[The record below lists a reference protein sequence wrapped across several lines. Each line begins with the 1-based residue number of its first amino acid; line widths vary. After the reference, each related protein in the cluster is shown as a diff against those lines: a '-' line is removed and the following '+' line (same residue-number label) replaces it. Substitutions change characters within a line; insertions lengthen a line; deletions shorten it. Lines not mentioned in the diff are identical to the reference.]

1 MSRFMNLKKV
11 LTSACLILS
20 LGFTQ
25 GQSIQRAEPLH
36 WWVGMH
42 SPELQIVLYGR
53 NIGDCEIKLPKAG
66 MSLKKVQKVENS
78 NYLFLDVE
86 ILVNAQAGTYPI
98 ELYKNGKKVLTW
110 DYVLKNR
117 DNHLIKAQGV
127 TAADLIYLIMPD
139 RFVNGDPSNDSVKGM
154 RETAVNRDSMY
165 HRHGGDLQG
174 IINNLDYLSDLGVT
188 ALWMTPVLTND
199 MPQASYHG
207 YANTENY
214 EIDPRLGTLETYRQL
229 GKELHRRGMKLVH
242 DVVPNHVGLYHW
254 TVIDRPSSDW
264 LHEWPIYTQ
273 TTYKDQTMF
282 DPYGTQADKERM
294 EKGWFVETMPDLNH
308 QNEKMQKYI
317 TQSHIWWIEEAG
329 VDGFRI
335 DTYPYNDLEFM
346 GKWADAIRSEF
357 PDFSLFGEVWVNA
370 VPNQAYFLG
379 GQKIGQQVDT
389 KLEGITD
396 FALAYAIGD
405 ALNQEKDGANRLYNT
420 LSGDYLY
427 PNPLANVIFLDNHD
441 KDRFF
446 STVGED
452 IEKYKSAF
460 SWLLTYR
467 GIPQMYYGAEI
478 LMKNFS
484 RPDGLVRDDFKG
496 GFPGDTIDKFT
507 AQGRTEAENDMF
519 NHVRTLANYRKE
531 NRVLQDGK
539 LLHYAPENEVYVYF
553 RYNENERVMV
563 MMNCSDAQQDV
574 SLARFEEG
582 IGQSRQLRNIL
593 TGQASGLPKSVILEG
608 RQTLVLELK

>member
-1 MSRFMNLKKV
+1 MRTAL
-11 LTSACLILS
+11 LLIIYATAS
-20 LGFTQ
+20 LAFVQ

-42 SPELQIVLYGR
+42 NSELQIVLYGSD
-53 NIGDCEIKLPKAG
+53 IGDCEVILPKAG
-66 MSLKKVQKVENS
+66 MHLKKVHQVENK

-86 ILVNAQAGTYPI
+86 VLVNAQAGKYPI
-98 ELYKNGKKVLTW
+98 ELHKNGKKVLTH
-110 DYVLKNR
+110 DYELKNR
-117 DNHLIKAQGV
+117 DKNLIKAQGV

-139 RFVNGDPSNDSVKGM
+139 RFSNGDPSNDSIIGM

-165 HRHGGDLQG
+165 YRHGGDLQG
-174 IINNLDYLSDLGVT
+174 IINNLDYLLDLGVT

-214 EIDPRLGTLETYRQL
+214 EIDPRLGTIETYRQL
-229 GKELHRRGMKLVH
+229 GKELHSRGMKLVH

-264 LHEWPIYTQ
+264 LHEWDTYTQ

-282 DPYGTQADKERM
+282 DPYGTEADKELM
-294 EKGWFVETMPDLNH
+294 EKGWFVESMPDLNH

-335 DTYPYNDLEFM
+335 DTYPYNDLDFM
-346 GKWADAIRSEF
+346 SKWTDAIRTEF
-357 PDFSLFGEVWVNA
+357 PDFSFFGETWVKS

-379 GQKIGQQVDT
+379 GQKVGQEVDT
-389 KLEGITD
+389 KLEGVTD
-396 FALAYAIGD
+396 FQLNYAIGD
-405 ALNQEKDGANRLYNT
+405 ALNQEKGGADRLYST
-420 LSGDYLY
+420 VSGDYLY
-427 PNPLANVIFLDNHD
+427 PDPLANVIFLDNHD

-467 GIPQMYYGAEI
+467 GIPQMYYGSEV

-496 GFPGDTIDKFT
+496 GFPGDEVNKFT
-507 AQGRTEAENDMF
+507 MQGRTEAENEMF
-519 NHVRTLANYRKE
+519 DHVRTLANFRQQS
-531 NRVLQDGK
+531 RALQNGK

-553 RYNENERVMV
+553 RYNEKERIMV
-563 MMNCSDAQQDV
+563 MMNCSDEQQDV

-582 IGQSRQLRNIL
+582 MKQSSRIKNVL
-593 TGQASGLPKSVILEG
+593 TGQISDLPKSIVLKG
-608 RQTLVLELK
+608 RQTLVFELN

>member
-1 MSRFMNLKKV
+1 MNKTKIAITL
-11 LTSACLILS
+11 LCS
-20 LGFTQ
+20 LLWGAFVQ

-42 SPELQIVLYGR
+42 NPEIQIVLYGTD
-53 NIGDCEIKLPKAG
+53 IGTCEVRLPKSG
-66 MSLKKVQKVENS
+66 MQLKKVHQVDNP

-86 ILVNAQAGTYPI
+86 VLPSAKAGTYPI
-98 ELYKNGKKVLTW
+98 ELYKDGKRAVKR

-117 DNHLIKAQGV
+117 DENLVKAQGV
-127 TAADLIYLIMPD
+127 DAADLIYLIMPD
-139 RFVNGDPSNDSVKGM
+139 RFANGDPSNDSVKGM

-165 HRHGGDLQG
+165 YRHGGDLQG
-174 IINNLDYLSDLGVT
+174 IIKNLDYLEDLGVT

-214 EIDPRLGTLETYRQL
+214 EIDPRFGTVDTYREL
-229 GKELHRRGMKLVH
+229 GKELHRRNMKLVH

-264 LHEWPIYTQ
+264 LHEWDTFTQ

-282 DPYGTQADKERM
+282 DPYGTQADKDLM

-308 QNEKMQKYI
+308 QNDKMQKYI

-346 GKWADAIRSEF
+346 GKWTDAIRSEY
-357 PDFSLFGEVWVNA
+357 PDFSFFGETWVHSVA
-370 VPNQAYFLG
+370 NQAYFLG
-379 GQKIGQQVDT
+379 GQKVGQEVDT
-389 KLEGITD
+389 KLEGVTD
-396 FALAYAIGD
+396 FQLNYAIGD
-405 ALNQEKDGANRLYNT
+405 ALNMEKDGANKLYSVV
-420 LSGDYLY
+420 SGDYLY

-496 GFPGDTIDKFT
+496 GFPGDEVNKFT
-507 AQGRTEAENDMF
+507 PAGRTAAENEMF
-519 NHVRTLANYRKE
+519 NHVRKLAQYRKQTSA
-531 NRVLQDGK
+531 LQDGK
-539 LLHYAPENEVYVYF
+539 LLHYAPQDDVYVYF
-553 RYNENERVMV
+553 RYNDRDKVMV
-563 MMNCSDAQQDV
+563 VMNCADEEKDV
-574 SLARFEEG
+574 VLDRFTEG
-582 IGQSRQLRNIL
+582 IGNSKEMKNVL
-593 TGQASGLPKSVILEG
+593 TDESSKIPVSVSVKAK
-608 RQTLVLELK
+608 QTLVFELK

>member
-1 MSRFMNLKKV
+1 MNWNKFLV
-11 LTSACLILS
+11 LACLLVS
-20 LGFTQ
+20 VAFVQ
-25 GQSIQRAEPLH
+25 GQSVQRAEPLH

-42 SPELQIVLYGR
+42 NPELQIVLYGSD
-53 NIGDCEIKLPKAG
+53 IGDCEVKLPKAG
-66 MSLKKVQKVENS
+66 IYLKQVQQVANK

-86 ILVNAQAGTYPI
+86 IGKDAQAGTYPI
-98 ELYKNGKKVLTW
+98 ELYKNGKKVVHR
-110 DYVLKNR
+110 DYLLKNR
-117 DNHLIKAQGV
+117 DQNLVKAQGV

-139 RFVNGDPSNDSVKGM
+139 RFANGDPSNDRVAGM
-154 RETAVNRDSMY
+154 REMEINRDSMY
-165 HRHGGDLQG
+165 YRHGGDLQG
-174 IINNLDYLSDLGVT
+174 IINNLDYLEDLGVT

-214 EIDPRLGTLETYRQL
+214 QIDPRFGTVETYREL
-229 GKELHRRGMKLVH
+229 GKELHKRNMKLVH

-264 LHEWPIYTQ
+264 LHEWDEFTQ

-282 DPYGTQADKERM
+282 DPYGTRADKDLM
-294 EKGWFVETMPDLNH
+294 EKGWFVQTMPDLNH

-335 DTYPYNDLEFM
+335 DTYPYNDLSFM
-346 GKWADAIRSEF
+346 EKWTDAIRAEY
-357 PDFSLFGEVWVNA
+357 PDFSFFGETWVHS

-379 GQKIGQQVDT
+379 GQLVGQEVDT
-389 KLEGITD
+389 KLEGVTD
-396 FALAYAIGD
+396 FQLNFAIGD
-405 ALNQEKDGANRLYNT
+405 ALNQEKDGANRLYST
-420 LSGDYLY
+420 VSGDYLY

-452 IEKYKSAF
+452 MEKYKSAF

-496 GFPGDTIDKFT
+496 GFPGDEVNKFV
-507 AQGRTEAENDMF
+507 ADGRTAAEDEMF
-519 NHVRTLANYRKE
+519 NHVRTLANYRK
-531 NRVLQDGK
+531 NTAALQNGK
-539 LLHYAPENEVYVYF
+539 LLHYVPQDDVYVYF
-553 RYNENERVMV
+553 RYNDTQRVMV
-563 MMNCSDAQQDV
+563 VMNCSEEEQTV
-574 SLARFEEG
+574 SLSRFLEG
-582 IGQSRQLRNIL
+582 IGTSSLMTNVL
-593 TGQASGLPKSVILEG
+593 TGESQPLPESVLLK
-608 RQTLVLELK
+608 RKQTLVLELK

>member
-1 MSRFMNLKKV
+1 MNNIKIAITLLCSMLWV
-11 LTSACLILS
+11 AIA
-20 LGFTQ
+20 Q
-25 GQSIQRAEPLH
+25 GQPIQRAEPLH

-42 SPELQIVLYGR
+42 NSELQIVLYGSD
-53 NIGDCEIKLPKAG
+53 IGDCEVKLPKAG
-66 MSLKKVQKVENS
+66 MALKQIHQVENT

-86 ILVNAQAGTYPI
+86 ILSNAQAGTYPI
-98 ELYKNGKKVLTW
+98 ELYKNGKKIVTR
-110 DYVLKNR
+110 DYILKNR
-117 DNHLIKAQGV
+117 DKNLVKAQGV
-127 TAADLIYLIMPD
+127 NAADLIYLIMPD
-139 RFVNGDPSNDSVKGM
+139 RFANGDPSNDSVDGM

-165 HRHGGDLQG
+165 YRHGGDLQG
-174 IINNLDYLSDLGVT
+174 IINNLDYLEDLGVT

-214 EIDPRLGTLETYRQL
+214 EIDPRFGTVDTYREL
-229 GKELHRRGMKLVH
+229 GIELHKRNMKLVH
-242 DVVPNHVGLYHW
+242 DVVPNHVGLHHW

-264 LHEWPIYTQ
+264 LHEWDTFTQ

-282 DPYGTQADKERM
+282 DPYGTQADKDLM
-294 EKGWFVETMPDLNH
+294 EKGWFVDTMPDLNH

-335 DTYPYNDLEFM
+335 DTYPYNDLDFM
-346 GKWADAIRSEF
+346 GKWTDAIRSEY
-357 PDFSLFGEVWVNA
+357 PSFSFFGETWVSS

-379 GQKIGQQVDT
+379 GQKVGQDVDT
-389 KLEGITD
+389 KLEGVTD
-396 FALAYAIGD
+396 FQLTYAIGD
-405 ALNQEKDGANRLYNT
+405 ALNFEKDGANKLYST

-452 IEKYKSAF
+452 LEKYKSAF

-496 GFPGDTIDKFT
+496 GFPGDEVNKFT
-507 AQGRTEAENDMF
+507 VEGRTEAENDMF
-519 NHVRTLANYRKE
+519 NHVRTLAQYRKQTAA
-531 NRVLQDGK
+531 LQNGK
-539 LLHYAPENEVYVYF
+539 LLHYAPQNDVYVYF
-553 RYNENERVMV
+553 RYNDTEKVMV
-563 MMNCSDAQQDV
+563 VMNCSEEQQEV
-574 SLARFEEG
+574 ALARFDEG
-582 IGQSRQLRNIL
+582 IGQSKQMKNVL
-593 TGQASGLPKSVILEG
+593 TGESLDLPERVVVKG
-608 RQTLVLELK
+608 KQTFVFELK

>member
-1 MSRFMNLKKV
+1 MNNIK
-11 LTSACLILS
+11 LTLS
-20 LGFTQ
+20 LLCALSWSTLVQ
-25 GQSIQRAEPLH
+25 GQSVERAEPLH

-42 SPELQIVLYGR
+42 NPELQIVLYGPD
-53 NIGDCEIKLPKAG
+53 IGDCEVKLPKEG
-66 MSLKKVQKVENS
+66 MELKQVQRVENT
-78 NYLFLDVE
+78 NYLFLDIE
-86 ILVNAQAGTYPI
+86 MNSRASAGTYPI
-98 ELYKNGKKVLTW
+98 ELYKDGQKVHSR
-110 DYVLKNR
+110 DYTLKER
-117 DNHLIKAQGV
+117 DQSLVKAQGV
-127 TAADLIYLIMPD
+127 TAADLLYLIMPD
-139 RFVNGDPSNDSVKGM
+139 RFANGDPTNDTVEGM

-165 HRHGGDLQG
+165 YRHGGDLQG
-174 IINNLDYLSDLGVT
+174 IINNLDYLADLGVT

-214 EIDPRLGTLETYRQL
+214 AVDPRFGTAAIYRKL
-229 GKELHRRGMKLVH
+229 GKELHTRNMKLVH

-264 LHEWPIYTQ
+264 LHEWDTFTQ

-282 DPYGTQADKERM
+282 DLYGTQADKDLM
-294 EKGWFVETMPDLNH
+294 EKGWFVRTMPDLNH

-317 TQSHIWWIEEAG
+317 TQSHIWWIEEVG

-335 DTYPYNDLEFM
+335 DTYPYNDLTFM
-346 GKWADAIRSEF
+346 GQWTDAIRAEF
-357 PDFSLFGEVWVNA
+357 PDFTFFGETWVQG

-379 GQKIGQQVDT
+379 GQKVGQEVDT
-389 KLEGITD
+389 KLEGVTD
-396 FALAYAIGD
+396 FQLTYAIGD
-405 ALNQEKDGANRLYNT
+405 ALNNENGGANRLYST
-420 LSGDYLY
+420 VSGDYLY

-452 IEKYKSAF
+452 LEKYKSAF

-496 GFPGDTIDKFT
+496 GFPGDDVNKFT
-507 AQGRTEAENDMF
+507 ADGRTDAENDMF

-531 NRVLQDGK
+531 TRALQDGK
-539 LLHYAPENEVYVYF
+539 LLHYAPQDDVYVYF
-553 RYNENERVMV
+553 RYTKNERVMV
-563 MMNCSDAQQDV
+563 LMNCGDEAQEVGLD
-574 SLARFEEG
+574 RFEEG
-582 IGQSRQLRNIL
+582 LGQASSMKNIL
-593 TGQASGLPKSVILEG
+593 TGEAMDLPESVLVKAK
-608 RQTLVLELK
+608 QTLVLELKQ